1 MSKMFQWVIAIL
13 LLALVAVNVW
23 LVCTIRC
30 HGAMCNMQKPMGGN
44 MITTSGAV
52 QKGPHTFNDNL
63 TNMYINSWKSTAA
76 IRQSQK
82 FTFKDDLMGTG
93 PLPLSDTTVWIC
105 AAIWNVQPMPAM
117 FNKENDSITV
127 ISSIGSYPDST
138 TFIYWIQ

>member
-1 MSKMFQWVIAIL
+1 MSKMFQWVIAIV

-30 HGAMCNMQKPMGGN
+30 HGAICNGQKAMGSNTMVKKDSLFMPQGN
-44 MITTSGAV
+44 LSG
-52 QKGPHTFNDNL
+52 
-63 TNMYINSWKSTAA
+63 MYINSWKTTAP
-76 IRQSQK
+76 IRQYQK

-105 AAIWNVQPMPAM
+105 AAIWNVQPMPAT
-117 FNKENDSITV
+117 FHKEDDSITV
-127 ISSIGSYPDST
+127 NSSIGSYPDST